1 MDKTMRTQPILIFL
15 ILTMGGFP
23 AYAGSCSIED
33 IMYEYKNNNKYITD
47 PRSPLWGKGIRNPE
61 YKPILTEWTKQTN
74 TYRLVVDGNQELRCN
89 NGNVVE
95 ITEVAGVAISCTDA
109 YTCGPIKILHKL
121 TARDSLTMSYYL
133 IDKKGR
139 EFLLDYN
146 ILDSSNE
153 RCRCVYGPTNSTRST
168 ICTQK
173 LYNEYVN
180 IDFIHETRET
190 ERTKPIP
197 QL

>member
-15 ILTMGGFP
+15 IMTMGGLP
-23 AYAGSCSIED
+23 AYAGSCSTED
-33 IMYEYKNNNKYITD
+33 DMYEYKNNNEYITD

-61 YKPILTEWTKQTN
+61 YKPKLTEWTRQSS
-74 TYRLVVDGNQELRCN
+74 TYRLVVDGNPELRCN
-89 NGNVVE
+89 NGNVVK
-95 ITEVAGVAISCTDA
+95 ITEVAGVAISYTNA
-109 YTCGPIKILHKL
+109 YTCGPIKILHEL

-133 IDKKGR
+133 VDKKEQ

-153 RCRCVYGPTNSTRST
+153 KCRCVYSSIKPTRST
-168 ICTQK
+168 ICTQR

-180 IDFIHETRET
+180 IDFINETTES
-190 ERTKPIP
+190 ERTKPRP